1 MIYKGEEIKD
11 KEYVLIEEEPF
22 MEYSSNYVEFD
33 LEDLEDLCEKYKAKE
48 KELKDSG
55 VDFKN
60 LNIEF
65 CAQDYEYN
73 PNGADW
79 EAEAKLYFTY
89 RRLETDKE
97 SEDRILRKM
106 EWIDLKQEEEKKSKL
121 AESAVKAV
129 KEYEIAKAKKLLE
142 NNGYSVKIIPNDGS
156 MDFDNK

>member
-1 MIYKGEEIKD
+1 MIYKGEEIND
-11 KEYVLIEEEPF
+11 KEYVLVEEEPF

-65 CAQDYEYN
+65 WAQDYEYN

-79 EAEAKLYFTY
+79 EDEAKLYFTY
-89 RRLETDKE
+89 QRLETDKE

-106 EWIDLKQEEEKKSKL
+106 EWIDLKQEEAKRSKL
-121 AESAVKAV
+121 AESAVKQ
-129 KEYEIAKAKKLLE
+129 YEIAQAKKLLE
-142 NNGYSVKIIPNDGS
+142 NNGYSVKMIPNDGS
-156 MDFDNK
+156 MIFDNK